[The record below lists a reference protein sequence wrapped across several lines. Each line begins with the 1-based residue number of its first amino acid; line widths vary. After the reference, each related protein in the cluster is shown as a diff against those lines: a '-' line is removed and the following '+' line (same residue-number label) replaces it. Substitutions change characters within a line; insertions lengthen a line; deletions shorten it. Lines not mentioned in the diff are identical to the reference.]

1 MEQRHCEEEFKHI
14 QNPKCMTFNELE
26 SIGMGLFGHSWKAQL
41 AESLNVDR
49 RNITNWEKQGVAK
62 WVYAELKAIIQMRKT
77 QLLAA
82 EQLYDS
88 I

>member
-1 MEQRHCEEEFKHI
+1 MKQRSCEEKFE
-14 QNPKCMTFNELE
+14 QNQNLKCMTFIELE

-41 AESLNVDR
+41 AASLNVDR
-49 RNITNWEKQGVAK
+49 RYINNWEKQGVAK
-62 WVYAELKAIIQMRKT
+62 WVHAELQEIIQLRKA

-82 EQLYDS
+82 EKLYDS